1 MVTTAT
7 YSSCDNGRQW
17 LSIEYGLQ
25 HTEKRR
31 YSRASLVHPPL
42 MQQQHE
48 QPLPPPPASM
58 LIMAQCQPSQ
68 TLANASLIESSS
80 KRNNTQLGHPL
91 KSLTVERSCSSAPI
105 GATRQNCLAQQ
116 QQRPLVIIS
125 CRQSS
130 DTSQCVWLRL
140 HLRLPSPHHFHFIKA
155 TGQKAITFVVAISA
169 NKKNDT

>member
-42 MQQQHE
+42 MQQQQE

-68 TLANASLIESSS
+68 TLANPSLIESSS
-80 KRNNTQLGHPL
+80 KRNTQLGHPL
-91 KSLTVERSCSSAPI
+91 KSFTVPAPPPQSAPPVKIVSPNSSNGHWKSSAVVNRPI
-105 GATRQNCLAQQ
+105 PPSAYDFGC
-116 QQRPLVIIS
+116 S
-125 CRQSS
+125 CGYLLLT
-130 DTSQCVWLRL
+130 TST
-140 HLRLPSPHHFHFIKA
+140 S
-155 TGQKAITFVVAISA
+155 
-169 NKKNDT
+169 